1 VLQLIQYQ
9 DKDKNAYML
18 LIGYIEKHK
27 ETCQEEDCPLKIKK
41 SSKRKSAEKEID
53 E

>member
-1 VLQLIQYQ
+1 VQNQS
-9 DKDKNAYML
+9 KDKNAYML

-27 ETCQEEDCPLKIKK
+27 ETCDEEDCPLKSKK
-41 SSKRKSAEKEID
+41 TSKKRESVMD